1 MAESATKKVKKST
14 EKNTDDVAAKQMGVA
29 KYELADE
36 LRTASI
42 TQRSADLRGSIDSL
56 RMPAKSA
63 LKAGSRIGGKSD
75 PRNGRKTDPRI
86 GQKPD
91 PRIGRKWSAALRESH
106 DAGQQNLTAE
116 VARTTPLTK
125 DLRTNASCLAE
136 QKSTLFLDRPWP
148 AQNLEPAFLT
158 FLNQVLR
165 NF

>member
-1 MAESATKKVKKST
+1 MTESATKKVKKST

-106 DAGQQNLTAE
+106 DAGQENLTAE
-116 VARTTPLTK
+116 VA
-125 DLRTNASCLAE
+125 
-136 QKSTLFLDRPWP
+136 
-148 AQNLEPAFLT
+148 
-158 FLNQVLR
+158 
-165 NF
+165 